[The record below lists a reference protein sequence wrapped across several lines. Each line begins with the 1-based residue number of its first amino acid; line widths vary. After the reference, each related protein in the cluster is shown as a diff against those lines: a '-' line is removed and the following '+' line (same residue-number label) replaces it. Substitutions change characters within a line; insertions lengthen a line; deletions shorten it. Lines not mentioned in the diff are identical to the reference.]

1 MKLRNGGALKFFFIA
16 SCELLPLIYLIY
28 SKKINYFYLSI
39 IILFSGILIF
49 SLGARSLI
57 FSMFLSVI
65 IYFIT
70 LSKLKKS
77 SLLILFSILS
87 FFFLLTSI
95 NRSNDDGNIGKYLVR
110 NLDQLVSTS
119 LVIDKIN
126 KNQIDYQY
134 GSTIVD
140 AFYFFLPSS
149 LFPSKPKS
157 YAPSRVVYP
166 EMISRGIEENTRHTM
181 NFGLI
186 GRGFLEF
193 GLIGVFFF
201 TLVYLKLFN
210 SFYFKIIN
218 NDFNNKINKFYVLM
232 AYSHIHQFIILGA
245 TSHIYSIILLN
256 LLIFMIIDFSIR
268 FFYQFRNYE

>member
-1 MKLRNGGALKFFFIA
+1 M
-16 SCELLPLIYLIY
+16 
-28 SKKINYFYLSI
+28 
-39 IILFSGILIF
+39 
-49 SLGARSLI
+49 
-57 FSMFLSVI
+57 
-65 IYFIT
+65 
-70 LSKLKKS
+70 
-77 SLLILFSILS
+77 
-87 FFFLLTSI
+87 
-95 NRSNDDGNIGKYLVR
+95 
-110 NLDQLVSTS
+110 
-119 LVIDKIN
+119 
-126 KNQIDYQY
+126 
-134 GSTIVD
+134 
-140 AFYFFLPSS
+140 PSS

-218 NDFNNKINKFYVLM
+218 NDFNNKINKFYIVM
-232 AYSHIHQFIILGA
+232 AYSHIHQYIILGA